1 MIHSFKN
8 RLPCRLEISFVQA
21 LGLGVLF
28 ILGTYLLPRLILGGD
43 SYLIGHDF
51 LDSAFL
57 DLIHVA
63 NYSLNPNETGLIE
76 QVMNGM
82 PRYFLPSGANVTVWL
97 LMVFEPY
104 TAITI
109 AELIVRL
116 VGLIGM
122 LLLLD
127 EYVIKGRMWI
137 SLGVAIC
144 FALLPYYS
152 VFGVSV
158 SGQPILAWS
167 FLNLVNKRKTI
178 LSLLL
183 IASFPF
189 YSSLA
194 LVGVFFI
201 SVLMLFIFGYALLH
215 KRLPY
220 FFILGLVLLSLS
232 YIYVNY
238 QLISYTLSEN
248 SIPSHRES
256 FDLWYLSKPFSGSLE
271 LAFSMFTEGQY
282 HAASKHLPI
291 LVFSVVALCLNARRQ
306 SPYKKSIGL
315 LLGICALISL
325 IYGLWYWNG
334 IIFLKESFSILSS
347 FNFSRFHFLT
357 PMIWFAIFAM
367 SLALL
372 PKGRLFVFVITVC
385 LGGQLAYQF
394 WGGKNE
400 IKINAKL
407 AIYELLGRDVLHSSF
422 NYTFE
427 EDLYETVQ
435 EKIGRPQ
442 SDYRVVS
449 IGFDPAVSQFNG
461 FYTLDGYFVIYP
473 LDYKNDFRRIISDE
487 LEVTPNLKEYYDKWG
502 SRFYIFTRPPQNG
515 KLYNLDLNFH
525 ELKKMGGEYI
535 FSAYE
540 IVDNPNVQL
549 IELLISP
556 ISQRKFYL
564 YSVE

>member
-8 RLPCRLEISFVQA
+8 RFTCWLEISFVQA
-21 LGLGVLF
+21 LGLGVLS
-28 ILGTYLLPRLILGGD
+28 ILGIYLLPRLILGGD

-51 LDSAFL
+51 LDSTLL
-57 DLIHVA
+57 DLIRVA
-63 NYSLNPNETGLIE
+63 NYSLNPNDTGLID

-116 VGLIGM
+116 VGLMGM

-152 VFGVSV
+152 VFGLSV
-158 SGQPILAWS
+158 SGQPILAWF

-201 SVLMLFIFGYALLH
+201 SVLMMFIFGYVLLH

-220 FFILGLVLLSLS
+220 FFILGLVLLSIS
-232 YIYVNY
+232 YIYVDY
-238 QLISYTLSEN
+238 QLIAYALSEN

-256 FDLWYLSKPFSGSLE
+256 FDLWYLSKPFSGSLD

-291 LVFSVVALCLNARRQ
+291 LIISIVALCLNARRQ

-325 IYGLWYWNG
+325 IYGFWHWNG

-357 PMIWFAIFAM
+357 PTVWFAIFAM

-372 PKGRLFVFVITVC
+372 PKSKLFGFVIVAC
-385 LGGQLAYQF
+385 LGGQLAYQL
-394 WGGKNE
+394 GGVKNE
-400 IKINAKL
+400 IKINTKL

-422 NYTFE
+422 NYNFE
-427 EDLYETVQ
+427 ENLYEKVQ
-435 EKIGRPQ
+435 EKIGRSQ

-449 IGFDPAVSQFNG
+449 IGFDPAVAQFNG
-461 FYTLDGYFVIYP
+461 FYTLDGYSPIYP
-473 LDYKNDFRRIISDE
+473 LEYKNEFRRIISDE
-487 LEVTPNLKEYYDKWG
+487 LEAIPNLKEYYDKWG
-502 SRFYIFTRPPQNG
+502 SRFYIFTRPPKNG

-525 ELKKMGGEYI
+525 ELKKMGGDYI

-556 ISQRKFYL
+556 ISHRNFYL